1 MRQLRNETL
10 VLKQLQNHAVAEAE
24 ASAGLRLAAKSG
36 QKLIV
41 AAAPKNCPQLPGPI
55 SALKHSSCRQDK

>member
-10 VLKQLQNHAVAEAE
+10 VLKQLQDHAVAKAK
-24 ASAGLRLAAKSG
+24 AGAGLRLAAECG
-36 QKLIV
+36 QELIV
-41 AAAPKNCPQLPGPI
+41 AAAPKDCPQLPGPI